1 MPIFRRGEE
10 RAEIKAQLDA
20 EADFNQRVRA
30 LPTSDP
36 NRWPELQASDRRMA
50 KLIREGS
57 VVGYGRNGVGYA
69 VDPFGEVIKFKH
81 CPPKSA

>member
-10 RAEIKAQLDA
+10 GIAIREQLDA

-30 LPTSDP
+30 LPTSNP
-36 NRWPELQASDRRMA
+36 NRWPELQASDRRLA

-81 CPPKSA
+81 CPPRSA

>member
-1 MPIFRRGEE
+1 MPIFRRAEE
-10 RAEIKAQLDA
+10 GIAIREQLDA

-50 KLIREGS
+50 KLVREGS

-81 CPPKSA
+81 CPPRSA